1 MPPPGSGQP
10 LPGWGRFHA
19 RSLGELLDSAFSLYR
34 RNVLL
39 IVSISA
45 VVQVPAAM
53 LTFTVYQLTGYAA
66 RADALQRLSQA
77 MRGANPDRLNQL
89 LGSSLATLIPLLII
103 GGAVALVQWL
113 VIEPLATAAMTG
125 AVSDLYLDRHPSL
138 WSAYRTV
145 LRRLPAVLG
154 VTALLLLAGIAA
166 VAAGVTLVTLL
177 GLALGPAGAVLG
189 VILVPALVILAAIA
203 FTRLTFA
210 MPAVIIERCTAVEG
224 LRRSWRL
231 VRGST
236 SRIFGILLLVTIITT
251 IIATLL
257 TGLLQVG
264 TQFGDAA
271 TRLVLQQLAGLVAT
285 VLVQPVTLIVVVL
298 LYYDQRIRREAFD
311 IEMLAS
317 TL

>member
-1 MPPPGSGQP
+1 MA
-10 LPGWGRFHA
+10 LPGWGRFRA
-19 RSLGELLDSAFSLYR
+19 LSLGELLDSAFSLYR

-39 IVSISA
+39 IVSITA
-45 VVQVPAAM
+45 VVQVPAAV
-53 LTFTVYQLTGYAA
+53 LTLVVYQLTGYAA
-66 RADALQRLSQA
+66 RAEALQRLAQA
-77 MRGANPDRLNQL
+77 TRGASPERLNQL
-89 LGSSLATLIPLLII
+89 FGSSLATLIPLLII
-103 GGAVALVQWL
+103 GGVVALVQWL

-125 AVSDLYLDRHPSL
+125 AVSDLYLGRRSSL
-138 WSAYRTV
+138 WSAYRGV
-145 LRRLPAVLG
+145 LRRLAAVLG
-154 VTALLLLAGIAA
+154 VTALLLLAGIGAIAA
-166 VAAGVTLVTLL
+166 VVALVTLL
-177 GLALGPAGAVLG
+177 GLALGPAGAGLG
-189 VILVPALVILAAIA
+189 VLLVPGAAILAAIA

-210 MPAVIIERCTAVEG
+210 MPAVIIERCAAVEA
-224 LRRSWRL
+224 LRRSWGL

-236 SRIFGILLLVTIITT
+236 GRIFGILLLVTIITGVIT
-251 IIATLL
+251 ALL

-271 TRLVLQQLAGLVAT
+271 TRLVLQQLVALVAT